1 MPEPTAIVIN
11 TSPLI
16 ALVAAWGDL
25 ALLAELY
32 EQVFVP
38 YEVCQEILKGG
49 ANNFAVAEFQRA
61 NWLKKQT
68 VPQNVSP
75 FLLNSLDLGEASVI
89 QLALDQSIQTV
100 CIDEAVG
107 RRVARLNG
115 LTLTGSVGIL
125 LKAKQQNPSFSVKT
139 AINNMLSRNI
149 RLSQTV
155 IDFAL
160 KQSGEH
166 SVR

>member
-1 MPEPTAIVIN
+1 MPESSAIVIN

-25 ALLAELY
+25 ALLELLY
-32 EQVFVP
+32 QEVLVP
-38 YEVCQEILKGG
+38 FEVSQEILRGG
-49 ANNFAVAEFQRA
+49 TNRLAIAEFEQA
-61 NWLKKQT
+61 SWLQKQT
-68 VPQNVSP
+68 RPLTISP

-89 QLALDQSIQTV
+89 QLALDRNIKTV

-107 RRVARLNG
+107 RRVARLNN
-115 LTLTGSVGIL
+115 LKLTGSIGIL
-125 LKAKQQNPSFSVKT
+125 LKAKQQNPSLSIRA
-139 AINNMLSRNI
+139 AIENMLKRNI

-160 KQSGEH
+160 NQAGEG
-166 SVR
+166 

>member
-1 MPEPTAIVIN
+1 MLSTDDRLVIN

-25 ALLAELY
+25 TRLESLY
-32 EQVFVP
+32 QEVWVP
-38 YEVCQEILKGG
+38 LEVAQEILKGG
-49 ANNFAVAEFQRA
+49 TSNFAVAEFQA
-61 NWLKKQT
+61 ASWLCQQKEPVKI
-68 VPQNVSP
+68 SS
-75 FLLNSLDLGEASVI
+75 FLRNSLDLGEASVI
-89 QLALDQSIQTV
+89 QLALNQSIERV
-100 CIDEAVG
+100 CIDESVG

-125 LKAKQQNPSFSVKT
+125 LKAKQQDPTLSVGSM
-139 AINNMLSRNI
+139 IGNMLDKNI

-160 KQSGEH
+160 TQSGEAGE
-166 SVR
+166 